1 VPRYGELG
9 VAGFYAAF
17 IGVALML
24 VNTVATILVGREVLD
39 WLIVLGFLGT
49 SVGLVLVGAATLRAE
64 VLPRWYGVLLIVA
77 VLDISVYFALGD
89 YGGAILYGLLWL
101 ALGYV
106 LWIRKEAAREHSLV
120 LPELPRS
127 P

>member
-1 VPRYGELG
+1 
-9 VAGFYAAF
+9 
-17 IGVALML
+17 
-24 VNTVATILVGREVLD
+24 
-39 WLIVLGFLGT
+39 
-49 SVGLVLVGAATLRAE
+49 LVLVGAATLRAE
-64 VLPRWYGVLLIVA
+64 VLPRWCGVLLIVA
-77 VLDISVYFALGD
+77 VLGISVYFALGD

-106 LWIRKEAAREHSLV
+106 LWIRKEAAREHPLV